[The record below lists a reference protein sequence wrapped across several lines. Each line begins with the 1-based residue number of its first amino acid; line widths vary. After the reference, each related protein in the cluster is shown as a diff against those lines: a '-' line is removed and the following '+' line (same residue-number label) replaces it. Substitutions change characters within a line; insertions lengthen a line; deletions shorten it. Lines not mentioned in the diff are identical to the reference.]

1 MVPPS
6 LKSSL
11 GGSRTVADVEIY
23 EALDPRSDEPPRE
36 LIALA
41 ARPDTLDGLRICVV
55 QTMPPGSGLEPI
67 IDGFLRLISHR
78 YPTATATHYMR
89 TNFMMTDI
97 SEIDYVAA
105 NFDAAVLVGG
115 PAATMVHLAVVFAS
129 ELERRGVPAPLIHF
143 ETLTPTAHHS
153 ITTVGAPVRAW
164 PIGNP
169 PRTDAATDAAINA
182 VIADLTTP
190 TSPDEMLTGLRVPTP
205 RPRVAIRGRLA
216 DVLDHFHAEGWT
228 DGLPIVPPTEANIA
242 AMLRGTSHAPDD
254 VVTESFRPE
263 GRRVTVEM
271 VAINAV
277 MAGAKPSYLPV
288 ILASASVFGDLQFE
302 SMTRSV
308 NSFAF
313 AQLVNGPIA
322 TEIGM
327 TGGLGALGPGNQAN
341 ATIGRVLNLL
351 FRTVGGARSG
361 VNTTPTQGSAVAY
374 ALAFAEN
381 EAATPWDPF
390 HVSLGYG
397 AEEST
402 VSILLGGWAHNG
414 NFYYGTLED
423 VVTTLNSFEM
433 PQTGAFVFM
442 SEKRAHLMAEAGE
455 TKASIEGYLYD
466 HATMCLKDFRAS
478 GFYPMCRSQIEGK
491 GPTTAKVW
499 PTDYL
504 TRPDDDIVPAY
515 PPDSIKVVVVG
526 SDVSS
531 TMQAWKLQLHR
542 TVSVDAWR

>member
-1 MVPPS
+1 
-6 LKSSL
+6 
-11 GGSRTVADVEIY
+11 VEIY
-23 EALDPRSDEPPRE
+23 EALDPRSDEPTRE
-36 LIALA
+36 LIPLA
-41 ARPDTLDGLRICVV
+41 SRPTTLDGLRVCIV

-67 IDGFLRLISHR
+67 VDGFLHLISQR
-78 YPTATATHYMR
+78 YSTATATHFMR
-89 TNFMMTDI
+89 ANFMMTDI

-105 NFDAAVLVGG
+105 NFDAAVLVSG

-143 ETLTPTAHHS
+143 DTLAPTAHHS
-153 ITTVGAPVRAW
+153 VTTVGAPVRVW

-169 PRTDAATDAAINA
+169 PRTDAATNAAINA
-182 VIADLTTP
+182 VIDDLTKP
-190 TSPDEMLTGLRVPTP
+190 TSPAEMLTGLSVPSP
-205 RPRVAIRGRLA
+205 RPRVAVRGNLA

-228 DGLPIVPPTEANIA
+228 DGLPIVPPTEANVA
-242 AMLRGTSHAPDD
+242 AMLQGTTQAADE

-263 GRRVTVEM
+263 GRQVTVEM

-277 MAGAKPSYLPV
+277 MAGAKPEYLPV

-313 AQLVNGPIA
+313 AQLVSGPIA
-322 TEIGM
+322 TAIGM
-327 TGGLGALGPGNQAN
+327 TGGLNALGPGNQAN
-341 ATIGRVLNLL
+341 ATIGRVLNLM
-351 FRTVGGARSG
+351 FRTVGGARIG

-381 EAATPWDPF
+381 EAVSPWDPF
-390 HVSLGYG
+390 HVSLGYR

-414 NFYYGTLED
+414 NFYYGTLDD

-433 PQTGAFVFM
+433 PQTGAFVLM
-442 SEKRAHLMAEAGE
+442 SEKRAHLLADAGE
-455 TKASIEGYLYD
+455 TKASIEDYL
-466 HATMCLKDFRAS
+466 HEHSTMRLGDFRAS

-504 TRPDDDIVPAY
+504 TRPDDDVVPAY
-515 PPDSIKVVVVG
+515 PPGSINVIVVG
-526 SDVSS
+526 GDVSS

-542 TVSVDAWR
+542 TVSIDAWR

>member
-1 MVPPS
+1 M
-6 LKSSL
+6 
-11 GGSRTVADVEIY
+11 EIF
-23 EALDPRSDEPPRE
+23 EALDPRSDAPTRE

-41 ARPDTLDGLRICVV
+41 ARPSTLDGLRICIV

-67 IDGFLRLISHR
+67 VDGFLHLISQR
-78 YPTATATHYMR
+78 YPMAKATHFMR
-89 TNFMMTDI
+89 ANCMMTDI
-97 SEIDYVAA
+97 SEIDFVAT
-105 NFDAAVLVGG
+105 NFDAAVLVSG

-129 ELERRGVPAPLIHF
+129 ELEHRGVPAPLIHF
-143 ETLTPTAHHS
+143 ETLAPTAHHS
-153 ITTVGAPVRAW
+153 ITTVGAPVRVW

-169 PRTDAATDAAINA
+169 PRTDAAINA
-182 VIADLTTP
+182 VIDDLTTP
-190 TSPDEMLTGLRVPTP
+190 PSPDEMLTGLGVPSS
-205 RPRVAIRGRLA
+205 RPRVAVRGTLA
-216 DVLDHFHAEGWT
+216 EVLDHFHAEGWT
-228 DGLPIVPPTEANIA
+228 DGLPIVPPTEANVA
-242 AMLRGTSHAPDD
+242 AMLQGTTHAADE

-313 AQLVNGPIA
+313 AQLVNGPIT
-322 TEIGM
+322 TEIGI
-327 TGGLGALGPGNQAN
+327 TGALNALGPGNQAN
-341 ATIGRVLNLL
+341 ATIGRVLNLM

-361 VNTTPTQGSAVAY
+361 VNTMPTQGSAVAY

-381 EAATPWDPF
+381 EAASPWDPF

-414 NFYYGTLED
+414 NFYYGTLDD

-433 PQTGAFVFM
+433 PQTGAFLLM

-455 TKASIEGYLYD
+455 TKASIESYL
-466 HATMCLKDFRAS
+466 HESATMCLKDFRAS

-491 GPTTAKVW
+491 GPSTARVW

-504 TRPDDDIVPAY
+504 TRPDADIVPAY

>member
-1 MVPPS
+1 
-6 LKSSL
+6 
-11 GGSRTVADVEIY
+11 VEIY
-23 EALDPRSDEPPRE
+23 EALDPRSDEPTRE

-41 ARPDTLDGLRICVV
+41 PRPITLDGLRICVV

-67 IDGFLRLISHR
+67 VDGFLHLISQR
-78 YPTATATHYMR
+78 YPTATATHFMR
-89 TNFMMTDI
+89 ANFMMTDLA
-97 SEIDYVAA
+97 EIEFVAA
-105 NFDAAVLVGG
+105 NFDAAVLVSG

-143 ETLTPTAHHS
+143 EALAATAHHS
-153 ITTVGAPVRAW
+153 IATVGAPVRVW

-169 PRTDAATDAAINA
+169 PRADAITDAAINT
-182 VIADLTTP
+182 VIDDLTTP
-190 TSPDEMLTGLRVPTP
+190 TSPDEMLTGLSVPTP
-205 RPRVAIRGRLA
+205 RPRVAVRGTLA
-216 DVLDHFHAEGWT
+216 EVLDHFHAEGWT
-228 DGLPIVPPTEANIA
+228 DGLPIVPPTEANVA
-242 AMLRGTSHAPDD
+242 AMLHGTTRAADE

-277 MAGAKPSYLPV
+277 MAGARPSYLPV

-341 ATIGRVLNLL
+341 ATIGRVLNLM
-351 FRTVGGARSG
+351 FRTVGGARIG
-361 VNTTPTQGSAVAY
+361 VNTTPTQGSAVSY

-381 EAATPWDPF
+381 EAASPWDPF
-390 HVSLGYG
+390 HVSLGYRSD
-397 AEEST
+397 EST

-414 NFYYGTLED
+414 NFYYGTLDD

-433 PQTGAFVFM
+433 PQTGAFVLL
-442 SEKRAHLMAEAGE
+442 SEKRAHLMADAGE
-455 TKASIEGYLYD
+455 TKASIESYL
-466 HATMCLKDFRAS
+466 HERATMRLADFRAS
-478 GFYPMCRSQIEGK
+478 GFYPMCRSQIEGR
-491 GPTTAKVW
+491 GPSSARVW
-499 PTDYL
+499 PSDYL

-515 PPDSIKVVVVG
+515 PPDTIKVIVVG

>member
-1 MVPPS
+1 MI
-6 LKSSL
+6 SL
-11 GGSRTVADVEIY
+11 GRSRTVADVEIY
-23 EALDPRSDEPPRE
+23 EALDPCSDAPTLER
-36 LIALA
+36 IALA

-67 IDGFLRLISHR
+67 IDGFLRLISQR
-78 YPTATATHYMR
+78 YPTATATPFMR
-89 TNFMMTDI
+89 ANFMMTDI
-97 SEIDYVAA
+97 SEIDHVAA
-105 NFDAAVLVGG
+105 NFDAAVLVSG

-143 ETLTPTAHHS
+143 ETLTSTAHHS
-153 ITTVGAPVRAW
+153 ITTVGAPVRVW

-205 RPRVAIRGRLA
+205 RPRVAVRGTLA
-216 DVLDHFHAEGWT
+216 QVLDHFHAQGWT
-228 DGLPIVPPTEANIA
+228 DGLPIVPPTEGNLA
-242 AMLRGTSHAPDD
+242 AMLQGTTHAADE

-277 MAGAKPSYLPV
+277 MAGAKPEYLPV

-322 TEIGM
+322 AEIGM
-327 TGGLGALGPGNQAN
+327 TGGLNALGPGNQAN

-351 FRTVGGARSG
+351 FRTVGGARIG
-361 VNTTPTQGSAVAY
+361 VNATPTQGSAVAY

-381 EAATPWDPF
+381 EAASPWDPF

-397 AEEST
+397 EDEST

-433 PQTGAFVFM
+433 PQTGAFVLM
-442 SEKRAHLMAEAGE
+442 SEKRAHLLAEAGE
-455 TKASIEGYLYD
+455 TKESIQSYLHQ
-466 HATMCLKDFRAS
+466 HATMRLRDFRAS

-515 PPDSIKVVVVG
+515 PPDSIKVVVAG

>member
-1 MVPPS
+1 
-6 LKSSL
+6 
-11 GGSRTVADVEIY
+11 VEIY
-23 EALDPRSDEPPRE
+23 EALDPCSDEPTIERV
-36 LIALA
+36 ALA
-41 ARPDTLDGLRICVV
+41 ARPSGLAGLRICVV
-55 QTMPPGSGLEPI
+55 QTMPPGSGLEAI
-67 IDGFLRLISHR
+67 VEAFLENISRR
-78 YPTATATHYMR
+78 YPTATATHFMR
-89 TNFMMTDI
+89 ANFMMTDI

-105 NFDAAVLVGG
+105 NFDAAVLVSG

-129 ELERRGVPAPLIHF
+129 ELERRGVQAPLIHF
-143 ETLTPTAHHS
+143 EALAATAHHS

-169 PRTDAATDAAINA
+169 PRVDQATSDAINA
-182 VIADLTTP
+182 VIDDLTRP
-190 TSPDEMLTGLRVPTP
+190 PEPDELLTGPRAPSP
-205 RPRVAIRGRLA
+205 RPRVAVRGTLA
-216 DVLDHFHAEGWT
+216 EVLDHFHAEGWT
-228 DGLPIVPPTEANIA
+228 DGLPIVPPTEDNLAE
-242 AMLRGTSHAPDD
+242 MLKGTTHAPDE

-271 VAINAV
+271 IAINAV
-277 MAGAKPSYLPV
+277 MAGAKAEYLPV
-288 ILASASVFGDLQFE
+288 ILASASVFGDIQFE

-313 AQLVNGPIA
+313 AQLVSGPIA
-322 TEIGM
+322 AEIGM
-327 TGGLGALGPGNQAN
+327 TGALNALGPGNRAN

-351 FRTVGGARSG
+351 FRTVGSARIG

-381 EAATPWDPF
+381 EAASPWDPF

-397 AEEST
+397 AKEST

-414 NFYYGTLED
+414 NFYYGTLDD
-423 VVTTLNSFEM
+423 VVTTLTSFEM
-433 PQTGAFVFM
+433 PQTGAFVLM
-442 SEKRAHLMAEAGE
+442 SEKRAHLLAEAGE
-455 TKASIEGYLYD
+455 TKESIQSYL
-466 HATMCLKDFRAS
+466 HQHSTMQLKDFRAS
-478 GFYPMCRSQIEGK
+478 GFFPMCRQQIEGK

-499 PTDYL
+499 PADYL

-542 TVSVDAWR
+542 SVSVDAWR

>member
-1 MVPPS
+1 
-6 LKSSL
+6 LKSRL
-11 GGSRTVADVEIY
+11 GPSRTVLCVEIY
-23 EALDPRSDEPPRE
+23 EALDPRSDEPTIER
-36 LIALA
+36 IALA
-41 ARPDTLDGLRICVV
+41 ARPSTLDGLRICVV
-55 QTMPPGSGLEPI
+55 QTMPSGSGLEPI
-67 IDGFLRLISHR
+67 IDGFLQCISQR
-78 YPTATATHYMR
+78 YPRATATHFMR
-89 TNFMMTDI
+89 ANFMMTDLA
-97 SEIDYVAA
+97 EIDFVAA
-105 NFDAAVLVGG
+105 NFDAAVLVSG
-115 PAATMVHLAVVFAS
+115 PAATMVHLAVVFCS

-143 ETLTPTAHHS
+143 ETLAATAHHS
-153 ITTVGAPVRAW
+153 ITTVGAPVRVW

-169 PRTDAATDAAINA
+169 PRTEAATDAAINA
-182 VIADLTTP
+182 VIDDLTRP
-190 TSPDEMLTGLRVPTP
+190 LSADEMLTGPRTPQP
-205 RPRVAIRGRLA
+205 RPRVAVRGSLA
-216 DVLDHFHAEGWT
+216 EVLDHFHAEGWT
-228 DGLPIVPPTEANIA
+228 DGLPIVPPTEANLA
-242 AMLRGTSHAPDD
+242 AMLQGTTHAADE

-271 VAINAV
+271 IAINAV
-277 MAGAKPSYLPV
+277 MAGAKPEYLPV
-288 ILASASVFGDLQFE
+288 ILASASVFGDIQFE

-322 TEIGM
+322 IETGM

-341 ATIGRVLNLL
+341 ATIGRVLNLM

-381 EAATPWDPF
+381 EAASPWDPF
-390 HVSLGYG
+390 HVSLGYR

-414 NFYYGTLED
+414 NYYYGTLDD
-423 VVTTLNSFEM
+423 VVATLTSFEM
-433 PQTGAFVFM
+433 PQTGAFVLV
-442 SEKRAHLMAEAGE
+442 SEKRAHLLAEAGE
-455 TKASIEGYLYD
+455 TKESIEGYLHE
-466 HATMCLKDFRAS
+466 HATMQLSDFRAS
-478 GFYPMCRSQIEGK
+478 GFYPMCRQQIEGK
-491 GPTTAKVW
+491 GPTTARVW
-499 PTDYL
+499 PADYL

>member
-1 MVPPS
+1 
-6 LKSSL
+6 
-11 GGSRTVADVEIY
+11 VEIY
-23 EALDPRSDEPPRE
+23 EALDPRSDAPTIER
-36 LIALA
+36 IALA
-41 ARPDTLDGLRICVV
+41 TRPTTLDGLRICVV
-55 QTMPPGSGLEPI
+55 QTMPPGSGLEAI
-67 IDGFLRLISHR
+67 VEGFLEHISRR

-105 NFDAAVLVGG
+105 NFDAAVLVSG

-129 ELERRGVPAPLIHF
+129 ELEGRGVPAPLIHF
-143 ETLTPTAHHS
+143 ETLAATAQHS
-153 ITTVGAPVRAW
+153 VTTVGASVRVW

-169 PRTDAATDAAINA
+169 PRTDHATSEAITA
-182 VIADLTTP
+182 VIEDLTRP
-190 TSPDEMLTGLRVPTP
+190 TTPDELLTGSVTP
-205 RPRVAIRGRLA
+205 LQRPRVTVRGTLA

-228 DGLPIVPPTEANIA
+228 DGLPIVPPTEANLA
-242 AMLRGTSHAPDD
+242 EMLLGTSHAPDE

-277 MAGAKPSYLPV
+277 MAGAKPEYLPV
-288 ILASASVFGDLQFE
+288 ILASASVFGDIQFE

-313 AQLVNGPIA
+313 AQLVSGPIA

-327 TGGLGALGPGNQAN
+327 TGALNALGPGNRAN

-351 FRTVGGARSG
+351 FRTVGGARIG

-381 EAATPWDPF
+381 EAASPWDPF
-390 HVSLGYG
+390 HVSLGYS
-397 AEEST
+397 ADQSV

-414 NFYYGTLED
+414 NYYYGTLED

-433 PQTGAFVFM
+433 PQTGAFVLV
-442 SEKRAHLMAEAGE
+442 SERRAYLLAEAGE
-455 TKASIEGYLYD
+455 TKEAIQSYL
-466 HATMCLKDFRAS
+466 HEHSTMKLEDFRSS
-478 GFYPMCRSQIEGK
+478 GFFPMCRQQIEGS
-491 GPTTAKVW
+491 GPSTAKVW
-499 PTDYL
+499 PKDYL
-504 TRPDDDIVPAY
+504 TRPDDDVVPAY
-515 PPDSIKVVVVG
+515 PPDAIKVVVVG

-542 TVSVDAWR
+542 TVSVDSWR

>member
-1 MVPPS
+1 MI
-6 LKSSL
+6 SL
-11 GGSRTVADVEIY
+11 GRSRTVADVEIY
-23 EALDPRSDEPPRE
+23 EALDPRSDAPTLE

-67 IDGFLRLISHR
+67 IDGFLRLISQR
-78 YPTATATHYMR
+78 YPTAAATHYMR

-97 SEIDYVAA
+97 SEIDHVAA
-105 NFDAAVLVGG
+105 NFDAAVLVSG

-153 ITTVGAPVRAW
+153 ITTVGAPVRVW

-190 TSPDEMLTGLRVPTP
+190 TSPDEMLTGISAPLP
-205 RPRVAIRGRLA
+205 RPRVAVRGTLA
-216 DVLDHFHAEGWT
+216 EVLDHFHGEGWT

-242 AMLRGTSHAPDD
+242 AMLSGTSQAPDD

-322 TEIGM
+322 NEIGM

-351 FRTVGGARSG
+351 FRTVGGARTG

-433 PQTGAFVFM
+433 PQTGAFVLM

-455 TKASIEGYLYD
+455 TKASIEGYLYE

-499 PTDYL
+499 PADYL